1 MNIQILNNKIF
12 RGYISSRDINGS
24 FYPQN
29 IQNLIIRTFCKEK
42 KINLQ
47 LSGTEW
53 NVKDSFLM
61 LRSVIE
67 EKSDG
72 IIFFSIY
79 QILENLE
86 MFKILTNK
94 ILNKKKVM
102 IFCLENISISNK
114 KELNNII
121 NSIKVNKSIG
131 KMKLKYK

>member
-1 MNIQILNNKIF
+1 
-12 RGYISSRDINGS
+12 
-24 FYPQN
+24 
-29 IQNLIIRTFCKEK
+29 
-42 KINLQ
+42 
-47 LSGTEW
+47 
-53 NVKDSFLM
+53 M

-67 EKSDG
+67 EKNDG

-102 IFCLENISISNK
+102 IFCLENVSISNK

>member
-1 MNIQILNNKIF
+1 MNFQILNNKIF

-67 EKSDG
+67 EKNDD

-121 NSIKVNKSIG
+121 NSIKVNKLIG

>member
-1 MNIQILNNKIF
+1 MNFQILNNKIF

-67 EKSDG
+67 EKNDG

-121 NSIKVNKSIG
+121 NSIKVNKLIG

>member
-1 MNIQILNNKIF
+1 MNFQILNNKIF

-67 EKSDG
+67 EKNDG

-114 KELNNII
+114 IELNNII
-121 NSIKVNKSIG
+121 NSIKVNKLIG

>member
-61 LRSVIE
+61 LRSVIV
-67 EKSDG
+67 EKNNG

>member
-1 MNIQILNNKIF
+1 
-12 RGYISSRDINGS
+12 
-24 FYPQN
+24 
-29 IQNLIIRTFCKEK
+29 
-42 KINLQ
+42 
-47 LSGTEW
+47 
-53 NVKDSFLM
+53 M

-67 EKSDG
+67 EKNDG

-121 NSIKVNKSIG
+121 NSIKVNKLIG

>member
-67 EKSDG
+67 EKNDG

-121 NSIKVNKSIG
+121 NSIKVNKLIG

>member
-1 MNIQILNNKIF
+1 MNIQILNNKTF

-29 IQNLIIRTFCKEK
+29 IQNLIIRAFCKEK

-53 NVKDSFLM
+53 IVKDSFIM
-61 LRSVIE
+61 LRAVIE
-67 EKSDG
+67 EKNDG
-72 IIFFSIY
+72 IVFFSIF

-102 IFCLENISISNK
+102 VFCLENIIISNK
-114 KELNNII
+114 KELKNII

-131 KMKLKYK
+131 KMKLRYK

>member
-1 MNIQILNNKIF
+1 MNIQILNNKTF

-29 IQNLIIRTFCKEK
+29 IQNLIIRAFCKEK

-53 NVKDSFLM
+53 IVKDSFIM
-61 LRSVIE
+61 LRAVIE
-67 EKSDG
+67 EKNDG
-72 IIFFSIY
+72 IVFFSIF

-94 ILNKKKVM
+94 ILK
-102 IFCLENISISNK
+102 
-114 KELNNII
+114 
-121 NSIKVNKSIG
+121 
-131 KMKLKYK
+131 

>member
-1 MNIQILNNKIF
+1 MNFQILNNKIF

-67 EKSDG
+67 EKNDG

-86 MFKILTNK
+86 MFKILT
-94 ILNKKKVM
+94 
-102 IFCLENISISNK
+102 
-114 KELNNII
+114 
-121 NSIKVNKSIG
+121 KS
-131 KMKLKYK
+131 MF